1 MDEIIKN
8 TTYPRRGS
16 FREVDFFS
24 GGTGIKI
31 KGDDRVKSFLGAFIT
46 IIIYVLLG
54 LSTGYYILQFLDE
67 TNPKI
72 QYNRRQL
79 PMPSEFRFP
88 DSGMNFFFLVTNP
101 SPQAGTTDDFYL
113 TIDTLK
119 KYYTATSIY
128 QVSNY
133 KIDQTVTLK
142 NETKRTNIE
151 LIPCNQTA
159 WFNDPI
165 NQEILKQNLFTMFI
179 IQNFGICPNMT
190 PEVMIFGDDQTFDN
204 GRYRFRLEICSPERC
219 ANNHSNILANSGEQS
234 ITIGAFVPSVMN
246 SDKVNPWRGVVNLDN
261 LVPIG
266 MFLNTRATMSLK
278 EVQIETDTG
287 ILISKN
293 SLSRYA
299 ELNSIRRDYAAS
311 VTLGDP
317 ISSSSTQ
324 FGVKAFT
331 RKPPIFELRIVSS
344 RNSEVYSRSYV
355 TILDLFGSIG
365 GSIEFVVVMF
375 AVFFNWLEVR
385 F

>member
-8 TTYPRRGS
+8 TTYPRRWS
-16 FREVDFFS
+16 FREFDFFS

-31 KGDDRVKSFLGAFIT
+31 KGDERVKSFLGAFIT

-101 SPQAGTTDDFYL
+101 SPKAGSTEDFYL

-133 KIDQTVTLK
+133 KIEGTVSVKT
-142 NETKRTNIE
+142 ETKRLNIE

-190 PEVMIFGDDQTFDN
+190 PEVMIFGDDQTFNN
-204 GRYRFRLEICSPERC
+204 GRYRFRLELCAADRC

-293 SLSRYA
+293 RVETRA
-299 ELNSIRRDYAAS
+299 DFNSIRRDYIPIVS
-311 VTLGDP
+311 LGEEV
-317 ISSSSTQ
+317 SSTDSLYN
-324 FGVKAFT
+324 VRKLT
-331 RKPPIFELRIVSS
+331 RQPPIFEFRLISS
-344 RNSEVYSRSYV
+344 RTSEGYARSYV
-355 TILDLFGSIG
+355 
-365 GSIEFVVVMF
+365 
-375 AVFFNWLEVR
+375 
-385 F
+385 